1 MLKFK
6 LNNKKIVIG
15 IIILLVG
22 LFDAGL
28 TYYIISRRTSKQ
40 LVEEVASAFET
51 LDAMKLKKLTDE
63 SIIEYEKSIGDDEN
77 IVKKMNSIIVELEG
91 EKLIK
96 MKEIKQIRVVTC
108 QVEECTSSNQIK
120 EIQKSFKDQYG
131 LRVSNYAEISSTWE
145 VISDKKSANID
156 VFLEVYKKGNKWYL
170 DDYWLD

>member
-1 MLKFK
+1 MSKFK

-22 LFDAGL
+22 LFGAGL

-96 MKEIKQIRVVTC
+96 MKDIKQIRVATC

-120 EIQKSFKDQYG
+120 EIQKSFKDQLSDG
-131 LRVSNYAEISSTWE
+131 TLWE
-145 VISDKKSANID
+145 GQIALYFRWTCLPDCAVPE
-156 VFLEVYKKGNKWYL
+156 LEA
-170 DDYWLD
+170 DYRRNNRRLS